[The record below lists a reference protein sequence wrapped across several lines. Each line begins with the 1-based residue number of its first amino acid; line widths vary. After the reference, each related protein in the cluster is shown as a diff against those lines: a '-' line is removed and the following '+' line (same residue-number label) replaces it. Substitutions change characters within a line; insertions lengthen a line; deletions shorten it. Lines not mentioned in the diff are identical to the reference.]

1 MKHAQVGALVLIA
14 AGALAAGTTPGSL
27 FGQTRDP
34 GTAKSAAK
42 PAQKNPNSAE
52 STTPLN
58 CGDLNPC
65 AEQIE
70 REARILQKN
79 LQEHLAGLQNELAD
93 GNVMDSEEV
102 AKLESLGAELRS
114 SRDALESRA
123 ADLAGQAQD
132 MAAQA
137 EDQATQVEKQVR
149 VRVNGMA
156 GLDDQGGED
165 AGWLGM
171 EIGEVTADNAKGL
184 KLSAVRGVVVQ
195 GVEPDSPA
203 AKAGL
208 QEKDV
213 ITEYDGQVVEG
224 TLQFRR
230 LVRETPPGRSVTLNV
245 SRDGSPES
253 LTVVVGNR
261 EAAEERQI
269 RGTMQGQGPGEAFAG
284 PDMRFLAMGPDAMD
298 FSTPK
303 LGIEAEDLSGQL
315 GAFFGAPGDAGILV
329 RDVREDTP
337 AAKAGLKAG
346 DVITEVD
353 GKPVKN
359 LSELRQELRDKA
371 DQKSVSLSV
380 LRKGATMN
388 LTVAIEKPQPPSTS
402 GIVRRAQM

>member
-1 MKHAQVGALVLIA
+1 MKHARISGLVFIV
-14 AGALAAGTTPGSL
+14 AGALATGLTPGSV
-27 FGQTRDP
+27 FGQTQNP
-34 GTAKSAAK
+34 GANNPAAK
-42 PAQKNPNSAE
+42 PAQKSATP
-52 STTPLN
+52 STSTGEMN
-58 CGDLNPC
+58 CKDLNAC

-70 REARILQKN
+70 GQARILQQN
-79 LQEHLAGLQNELAD
+79 LRKQLAGLENQLAD
-93 GNVMDSEEV
+93 GNVMSSEEV
-102 AKLESLGAELRS
+102 AKLESLGAELGS

-123 ADLAGQAQD
+123 AELAAQAQD
-132 MAAQA
+132 MASQA
-137 EDQATQVEKQVR
+137 EDQAAQVERQVR
-149 VRVNGMA
+149 VRVNGMP
-156 GLDDQGGED
+156 GMDDQGGED

-171 EIGEVTADNAKGL
+171 EIGEVTTENAKEL

-230 LVRETPPGRSVTLNV
+230 LVRETPPGRSVTLGV
-245 SRDGSPES
+245 SRDGNQET
-253 LTVVVGNR
+253 LNVVVGNR
-261 EAAEERQI
+261 GAAEERQI
-269 RGTMQGQGPGEAFAG
+269 RGTMQGPGEAFAFPG
-284 PDMRFLAMGPDAMD
+284 PDVRFFAMGPDAMD

-315 GAFFGAPGDAGILV
+315 GAYFGAPGDAGILV
-329 RDVREDTP
+329 RDVREGTP

-346 DVITEVD
+346 DVITQVD

-359 LSELRQELRDKA
+359 LSELREELRDKA

-388 LTVAIEKPQPPSTS
+388 LTVAIEKPQPPSAS
-402 GIVRRAQM
+402 GIVRRAQL